1 MSANTTHI
9 LKVRDLQTYFYTPN
23 GVSKAVD
30 GISYQIDRS
39 EVVGLVGESGCGKS
53 VSALS
58 LLRLIQSPPGKI
70 VGGQVDFE
78 GRNLLE
84 IDQNEMKTIRG
95 NKISMIFQEPMSSLN
110 PIFNI
115 GHQISE
121 AFRAHIDIDKKEAL
135 VRSTVMLDMV
145 GIPSPEKRLLEYPH
159 QMSGG
164 MCQRILIA
172 MALACKPDLLI
183 ADEPTTALDVT
194 IQAQIL
200 KLMLRLRGE
209 ANMAILLI
217 THDLGVIAETAE
229 KVIVMYCGQIVETAD
244 VRELFKRP
252 AHPYTSGL
260 LDSVSTM
267 DKNPRKRNHKL
278 RLQEIPGIVPGLTEL
293 PSGCRFQPRCSQA
306 FHDCENEVPA
316 LQEIAPGH
324 LCRCRLYG

>member
-1 MSANTTHI
+1 MLTATPHI
-9 LKVRDLQTYFYTPN
+9 IKVRDLQTYFYTPE

-30 GISYQIDRS
+30 GISYQIDRG

-70 VGGQVDFE
+70 IGGRVDFE

-115 GHQISE
+115 GNQISE
-121 AFRAHIDIDKKEAL
+121 SFRAHIDIDKKEAL
-135 VRSTVMLDMV
+135 VRSAAMLDMV
-145 GIPSPEKRLLEYPH
+145 GIPSPEKRLYEYPH

-172 MALACKPDLLI
+172 MALACNPDLLI

-267 DKNPRKRNHKL
+267 GKNPRKRNSKL
-278 RLQEIPGIVPGLTEL
+278 RLQEIPGIVPGLAEL
-293 PSGCRFQPRCSQA
+293 PLGCRFQPRCSHA
-306 FHDCENEVPA
+306 IHDCENEVPE

-324 LCRCRLYG
+324 YCRCRLHY